1 VNDRDEGALR
11 HAFAPRH
18 DPAHT
23 PGAEFAAL
31 DQLIGGTINV
41 KAIED
46 DWREVLH
53 LAASIRTGTVS
64 ASVML
69 KKLAGYSRQNSL
81 SRALREIGRVE
92 RSLFMLDWL
101 DDIDLRRRT
110 NANLNKGEA
119 RNALAR
125 AVFFNRLG
133 ELRDRTFENQRHRAS
148 GLNLVSAAI
157 ILWNTVYLGRAA
169 DHLRGQGRDI
179 DDALLSHAAP
189 LGWEHISLTGD
200 YLWGDMKSPEDGF
213 RPLRTQ
219 NRRSE
224 A

>member
-1 VNDRDEGALR
+1 M
-11 HAFAPRH
+11 
-18 DPAHT
+18 
-23 PGAEFAAL
+23 
-31 DQLIGGTINV
+31 GTINV
-41 KAIED
+41 KSIED
-46 DWREVLH
+46 DWKEVLH

-64 ASVML
+64 ASVMQ

-92 RSLFMLDWL
+92 RSLFIMLDWL

-133 ELRDRTFENQRHRAS
+133 GLRDRTFENQRHRAS
-148 GLNLVSAAI
+148 GLNLVSAEI

-169 DHLRGQGRDI
+169 DHLRRQGRDI
-179 DDALLSHAAP
+179 GDALLSHAAP
-189 LGWEHISLTGD
+189 LAGSTSASPAIISGVI
-200 YLWGDMKSPEDGF
+200 
-213 RPLRTQ
+213 
-219 NRRSE
+219 
-224 A
+224 